1 MEPKVGALTTG
12 VGGASTIGPP
22 SASRAAIFVA
32 ARSAAFLPALPAPT
46 RLAFREPPRLSRRPH
61 ILRGWGHGTSEQV
74 LTGGAGAGGPD
85 GDGAPGGARVAVGG
99 DRIDRG
105 EDRLFDGGPTEV
117 GTPGRT

>member
-1 MEPKVGALTTG
+1 MLE
-12 VGGASTIGPP
+12 
-22 SASRAAIFVA
+22 A
-32 ARSAAFLPALPAPT
+32 ARDQRDLKSTDDDVMASSSSVKNDRF
-46 RLAFREPPRLSRRPH
+46 EPPRLSRRPH
-61 ILRGWGHGTSEQV
+61 ILRGWGHGSSEQV

>member
-1 MEPKVGALTTG
+1 MNEKLDWTQMLGE
-12 VGGASTIGPP
+12 ASLAQQENVMDLIEVCEHRRRRPGTSNRDSRDGPP
-22 SASRAAIFVA
+22 
-32 ARSAAFLPALPAPT
+32 
-46 RLAFREPPRLSRRPH
+46 EPPRLSRRPH

-117 GTPGRT
+117 GTPG